1 LNPRES
7 FKDFTPF
14 EDQYISNE
22 DKGIDLP
29 LISQED
35 DEHEAVP
42 DDSVDPRKATITKAQ
57 NLLNTDAENRR

>member
-1 LNPRES
+1 LFE
-7 FKDFTPF
+7 DFTPF

-35 DEHEAVP
+35 DEYEAVP
-42 DDSVDPRKATITKAQ
+42 DDSVDPRGATITKAQ
-57 NLLNTDAENRR
+57 HLLNADAENRR